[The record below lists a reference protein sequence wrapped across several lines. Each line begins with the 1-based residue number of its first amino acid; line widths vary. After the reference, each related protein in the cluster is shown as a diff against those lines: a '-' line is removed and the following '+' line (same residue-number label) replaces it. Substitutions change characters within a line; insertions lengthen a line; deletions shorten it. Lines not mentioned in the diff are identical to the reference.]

1 MAQLLKGTKNSV
13 DHTRQFTDH
22 TEKSATSALHCCRAV
37 IFIQFRRRLQFVN
50 AERDRVH
57 AVGAGAKE
65 QKNMEKYLRY
75 QHVKLRRGGGG
86 GADGI
91 KTDKMLKMPLSESYF
106 DLDKG

>member
-1 MAQLLKGTKNSV
+1 
-13 DHTRQFTDH
+13 
-22 TEKSATSALHCCRAV
+22 
-37 IFIQFRRRLQFVN
+37 
-50 AERDRVH
+50 
-57 AVGAGAKE
+57 VGAGAKE